1 MGQSSGPAPQR
12 PLLILDDGHGAVSAR
27 GRGLRTYVQ
36 GLFEAQGAC
45 AALLRWAGLR
55 APLRLDHAERRERML
70 DRLADT
76 LEQPLALERFVR
88 LG

>member
-1 MGQSSGPAPQR
+1 M
-12 PLLILDDGHGAVSAR
+12 
-27 GRGLRTYVQ
+27 Q

-55 APLRLDHAERRERML
+55 APLQLDHAERRERML